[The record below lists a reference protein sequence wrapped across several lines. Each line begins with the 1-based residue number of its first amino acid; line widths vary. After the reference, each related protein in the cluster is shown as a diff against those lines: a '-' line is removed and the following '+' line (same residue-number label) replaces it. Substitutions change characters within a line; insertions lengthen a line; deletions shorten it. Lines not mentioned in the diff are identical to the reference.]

1 MNIFRHLMNY
11 VTRSPTTTKHELI
24 VERGNGFYGWN
35 GQMYKS
41 DIIRGCIRPFAR
53 SIGKLGAK
61 QIREGPDGLKVNPD
75 RYVKL
80 ILEEPNPLIT
90 GQMLQ
95 QKLAVQLALNNNA
108 FALIIR
114 DGAGYANQIYPI
126 EALSVEALY
135 DANMTLYLRFCL
147 KSGKMGTFPYSDI
160 IHLREDFNDNDIFGD
175 GNIEALR
182 DVMDVAATIDKSLV
196 DAVKNSAV
204 NKWLLKWSSVL
215 RPEDIK
221 KETENFVKTYLS
233 SEGSVGAIGVDSK
246 AEAIQITPHD
256 YVPNAVQWDR
266 AITRIHSYYNTNQ
279 KIIDSTY
286 NEDEWNAYYESVIE
300 PVALQMSNEFTRKIF
315 SPRERGYGNRI
326 IFESMSLQYAS
337 MSTKLNLLQMV
348 DRGALTPNEWRRVL
362 NMAPIDGGDQAVRR
376 LDTAPTTNTGGG
388 EGK

>member
-1 MNIFRHLMNY
+1 MGLCAPSGRH
-11 VTRSPTTTKHELI
+11 
-24 VERGNGFYGWN
+24 
-35 GQMYKS
+35 Q
-41 DIIRGCIRPFAR
+41 
-53 SIGKLGAK
+53 
-61 QIREGPDGLKVNPD
+61 
-75 RYVKL
+75 
-80 ILEEPNPLIT
+80 
-90 GQMLQ
+90 
-95 QKLAVQLALNNNA
+95 
-108 FALIIR
+108 
-114 DGAGYANQIYPI
+114 
-126 EALSVEALY
+126 
-135 DANMTLYLRFCL
+135 
-147 KSGKMGTFPYSDI
+147 
-160 IHLREDFNDNDIFGD
+160 
-175 GNIEALR
+175 
-182 DVMDVAATIDKSLV
+182 
-196 DAVKNSAV
+196 
-204 NKWLLKWSSVL
+204 
-215 RPEDIK
+215 